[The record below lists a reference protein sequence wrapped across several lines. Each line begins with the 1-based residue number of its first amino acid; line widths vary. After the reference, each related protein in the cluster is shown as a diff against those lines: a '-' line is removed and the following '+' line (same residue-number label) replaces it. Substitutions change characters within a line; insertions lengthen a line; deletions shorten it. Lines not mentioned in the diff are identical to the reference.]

1 MMKRFVAAMAVAVC
15 VMGRVGFAQI
25 STGSGGA
32 VGGVAITTE
41 GLLHIPRTTGGT
53 AAPRATTPAK
63 KEMVYVSLPR
73 VIAEAKALT
82 DAGKPLTP
90 EIKTLHG
97 LTQIQYLFVYPAEH
111 DLVLAG
117 PAEAVKGDNPLLPV
131 GAATGRPVV
140 QFEDLAVAF
149 RAVYSGGNG
158 GPGGGA
164 GPRGRDFF
172 GCSIDPTPE
181 EAETAKTLVAKYGT
195 DRPRLLAEMKK
206 AIGPQQ
212 VRVFGVPADSRL
224 ALAMV
229 AADYRLKRLSMG
241 LDVVPGVGTALG
253 ASGVGR
259 MWFRPSYEPLAV
271 SADGGSYAIRGKRV
285 ELSVGEYGEE
295 NGPVPAGIA
304 RFVKQFSDK
313 LPEVAARVE
322 VVADLQNVTDE
333 FLVATLVRGDGLEQK
348 AGVDLSWM
356 LDAEK
361 LKVAKVTVPRTAETI
376 ISITGDQL
384 ARGGVAIASKGF
396 RRMPRGEGDGVVLAS
411 LRKRPEGTWF
421 FVATAELEKRGK

>member
-1 MMKRFVAAMAVAVC
+1 MMKRMLAAVALAVC
-15 VMGRVGFAQI
+15 VMARAGFAQI

-41 GLLHIPRTTGGT
+41 GLLHIPRTTGGVV
-53 AAPRATTPAK
+53 AAKGNPAAK
-63 KEMVYVSLPR
+63 RDLVYVSLPR

-82 DAGKPLTP
+82 EAGKPLTT
-90 EIKTLHG
+90 EVRTLHG

-111 DLVLAG
+111 DLVIAG

-149 RAVYSGGNG
+149 RAVYGGGN
-158 GPGGGA
+158 GGA

-181 EAETAKTLVAKYGT
+181 EAETAKALVAKYGT
-195 DRPRLLAEMKK
+195 DRPRLLAEMRK

-212 VRVFGVPADSRL
+212 VRVFGVPEDSRL

-253 ASGVGR
+253 ANGVGR
-259 MWFRPSYEPLAV
+259 MWFRPSYEPLTV
-271 SADGGSYAIRGKRV
+271 STDGGSYAIRGKRV

-304 RFVKQFSDK
+304 RFTKQFSDK
-313 LPEVAARVE
+313 LPEVAARME

-333 FLVATLVRGDGLEQK
+333 FLVAALVRGDGLERK

-361 LKVAKVTVPRTAETI
+361 FQVAKVTVPRTAETI

-384 ARGGVAIASKGF
+384 ARGGVAIAGRSL
-396 RRMPRGEGDGVVLAS
+396 RRMPRGEGDGAVLAS

-421 FVATAELEKRGK
+421 AVAAGSLEKRGK